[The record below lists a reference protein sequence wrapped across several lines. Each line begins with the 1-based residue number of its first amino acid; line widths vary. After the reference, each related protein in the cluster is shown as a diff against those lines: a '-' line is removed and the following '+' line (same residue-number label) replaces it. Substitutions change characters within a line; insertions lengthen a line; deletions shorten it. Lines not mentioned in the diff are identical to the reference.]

1 MRSARARRGIAT
13 PMPTPIPMPVQS
25 LFAPSW
31 GVAAV
36 VDVVSVV
43 VDVLVVDSSV
53 LLSVV
58 VSTGLA
64 FVVIDESVDDELD
77 GDELGE
83 FDDEDDDCVE
93 EVDDEPELDVAEEEE
108 VEVVEDERVISEV
121 INDEAAAATVT
132 AAPKSQS
139 LAKNNELLLPQHCV
153 FSSSTQQ

>member
-1 MRSARARRGIAT
+1 
-13 PMPTPIPMPVQS
+13 MPTPIPMPVQS

-64 FVVIDESVDDELD
+64 FVVIDDELD

-83 FDDEDDDCVE
+83 FDDGDDDCVE

>member
-13 PMPTPIPMPVQS
+13 PIPTPIPMPVQS

-58 VSTGLA
+58 VVSTGLA

-93 EVDDEPELDVAEEEE
+93 NVDDKLELEVAEEEE
-108 VEVVEDERVISEV
+108 VEVVEEPVSELV
-121 INDEAAAATVT
+121 EEVAAAATVT

-139 LAKNNELLLPQHCV
+139 LARNNELLLPQHCAP
-153 FSSSTQQ
+153 SSSQQ

>member
-1 MRSARARRGIAT
+1 
-13 PMPTPIPMPVQS
+13 MPTPIPMPVQS
-25 LFAPSW
+25 LFALSW

-64 FVVIDESVDDELD
+64 FVVIDDELD

-83 FDDEDDDCVE
+83 FDDGDDDCVE

>member
-64 FVVIDESVDDELD
+64 FVVIDDELD

-83 FDDEDDDCVE
+83 FDDGDDDCVE

>member
-1 MRSARARRGIAT
+1 MRSARARRGTAT
-13 PMPTPIPMPVQS
+13 PIPTPIPMPVQS

-64 FVVIDESVDDELD
+64 FVVIDDELD

-83 FDDEDDDCVE
+83 FDDGDDDCVE